1 MLIETFGTNK
11 VSNDLIYQA
20 IEKVFNFDLLHMVK
34 ELGLDKPIY
43 NQLSTFG
50 HFGRNDLNLS

>member
-1 MLIETFGTNK
+1 
-11 VSNDLIYQA
+11 
-20 IEKVFNFDLLHMVK
+20 MVK

-50 HFGRNDLNLS
+50 HFGRNDLNLSWEKLNKVNELKKAVGI